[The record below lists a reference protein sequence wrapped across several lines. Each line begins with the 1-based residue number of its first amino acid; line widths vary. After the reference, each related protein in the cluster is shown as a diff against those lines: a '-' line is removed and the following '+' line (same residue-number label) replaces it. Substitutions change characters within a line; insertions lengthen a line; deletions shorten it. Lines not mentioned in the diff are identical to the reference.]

1 MCYLVFLYMNELK
14 IVFVGPTGA
23 GKTTAI
29 NAVSEISVV
38 STEVMRPSLDTESLN
53 SQLVPKKTVTV
64 GIDYG
69 EFSFN
74 NDTRVRLYGVPGQMR
89 FEFLWEFMSK
99 GSRGTVILFDITS
112 KTFTDE
118 INFFINRFRDV
129 LLTSKC
135 IVGISKYSESYSDR
149 VIEILDLIND
159 SNVPVIAVDIRN
171 KEDVLKLL
179 ALLIE

>member
-1 MCYLVFLYMNELK
+1 M
-14 IVFVGPTGA
+14 
-23 GKTTAI
+23 
-29 NAVSEISVV
+29 
-38 STEVMRPSLDTESLN
+38 
-53 SQLVPKKTVTV
+53 
-64 GIDYG
+64 
-69 EFSFN
+69 
-74 NDTRVRLYGVPGQMR
+74 
-89 FEFLWEFMSK
+89 
-99 GSRGTVILFDITS
+99 
-112 KTFTDE
+112 
-118 INFFINRFRDV
+118 

>member
-1 MCYLVFLYMNELK
+1 
-14 IVFVGPTGA
+14 
-23 GKTTAI
+23 
-29 NAVSEISVV
+29 
-38 STEVMRPSLDTESLN
+38 
-53 SQLVPKKTVTV
+53 
-64 GIDYG
+64 
-69 EFSFN
+69 
-74 NDTRVRLYGVPGQMR
+74 MR